1 MKMTRT
7 QIALLTYEGISLTYT
22 ACFFTA
28 NANTVDYRLYAK
40 FTYWSF
46 ASAVV
51 ANISTTIQV
60 DKLYESTKQGCK
72 AALGFNLILP
82 ITYYACVLYKMT
94 FTQFDSTTSWYGL
107 LSPNAQSFNMHCIHP
122 LVTIQQLLSEPIRQ
136 QLIDAKLPNIPSVM
150 QHSVPIV
157 VLFKL
162 YALTLLATLNLS
174 ESRRPVYGEA
184 DSQPI
189 ILALAATLAIALTH
203 GALALPRYAN
213 YSSALFRRKISP
225 LKLQIIQPE
234 TVSNQND
241 SKNKLS
247 AQ

>member
-1 MKMTRT
+1 MKLTRA
-7 QIALLTYEGISLTYT
+7 QMALLAYEAISLTYT

-46 ASAVV
+46 ASGVI
-51 ANISTTIQV
+51 ANISTTMQA
-60 DKLYESTKQGCK
+60 DKPCELTKQGCK

-82 ITYYACVLYKMT
+82 IAYYACVFNKMT

-136 QLIDAKLPNIPSVM
+136 QLIDAKLPNTPSVM
-150 QHSVPIV
+150 QHSVPIL

-174 ESRRPVYGEA
+174 ESHRPVYGEA

-203 GALALPRYAN
+203 GALALSRYAN
-213 YSSALFRRKISP
+213 YSSALFRRNTTP
-225 LKLQIIQPE
+225 VELQIIQQE
-234 TVSNQND
+234 TASNQD
-241 SKNKLS
+241 DLKNKS
-247 AQ
+247 SMQ